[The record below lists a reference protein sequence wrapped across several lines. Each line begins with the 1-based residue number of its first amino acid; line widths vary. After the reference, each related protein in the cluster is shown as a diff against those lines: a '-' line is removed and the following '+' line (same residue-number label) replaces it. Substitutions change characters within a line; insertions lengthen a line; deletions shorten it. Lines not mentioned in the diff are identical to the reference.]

1 MEDSNPDERIAGETI
16 RKPPPSC
23 CGPGFSRRQIALASG
38 TAIGY
43 VADFRTRAENSMAN
57 LRLPG
62 PLVDAGWLREH
73 LDDERLLVF
82 DCSWH
87 MPATRR
93 DGREEWLEAHIP
105 GARFFDFDR
114 RIRDPD
120 SDLPH
125 MLPDAGLFSREMQ
138 RLGLDRDSIVVL
150 YDTMGM
156 YSSPRGWWMLRA
168 MGFADCA
175 LLDGGLPAW
184 NQAGYPLE
192 SLDEEPSYPP
202 GDFVA
207 SLDSRLVADTA
218 QVVAGLQDD
227 SVVVVDARPAERFS
241 GAAEEPRPGLRRG
254 HMPGAVN
261 LPFPTLFRDGRLIP
275 EDEVRE
281 MLAPL
286 LDGSERRI
294 FSCGS
299 GVTACILAFAAE
311 LTGYDGLAVYDGSWS
326 EWGLPGELPVVT
338 D

>member
-1 MEDSNPDERIAGETI
+1 MT
-16 RKPPPSC
+16 
-23 CGPGFSRRQIALASG
+23 
-38 TAIGY
+38 
-43 VADFRTRAENSMAN
+43 N

-62 PLVDAGWLREH
+62 PLVDADWLRQH
-73 LDDERLLVF
+73 LADERLLVF

-87 MPATRR
+87 MPATER
-93 DGREEWLEAHIP
+93 DGYQEWLEAHIP

-114 RIRDPD
+114 RICDPD
-120 SDLPH
+120 SNLPH
-125 MLPDAGLFSREMQ
+125 MLPDAGLFSRELQ
-138 RLGLDRDSIVVL
+138 RLGQNRDSVVVL

-168 MGFADCA
+168 MGCGDCA

-184 NQAGYPLE
+184 NLAGYPLE
-192 SLDEEPSYPP
+192 HLDREPSYPA

-207 SLDSRLVADTA
+207 SLDGGRVADA
-218 QVVAGLQDD
+218 AEVLAALQDG
-227 SVVVVDARPAERFS
+227 SAAVVDARPAERFS
-241 GAAEEPRPGLRRG
+241 GAADEPRPGLRRG

-261 LPFPTLFRDGRLIP
+261 LPFPTLFRDGRLKP
-275 EDEVRE
+275 ADEIRD

-286 LDGSERRI
+286 LDGRDRRI

-311 LTGYDGLAVYDGSWS
+311 LEGYDGLAVYDGSWS
-326 EWGLPGELPVVT
+326 EWGLPGELPVVI